1 MNDIEAVVVDPG
13 RAERVVIRKVAW
25 PQARGD
31 QAIVRVK
38 SISLN
43 RGEVRRS
50 QTAPAGFRPGWDFAG
65 IVEQAAADGSGPKA
79 GARVVGMLPSGAWAQ
94 VIAAGT
100 NALAEV
106 PEMVSL
112 GQAATLPV
120 AGLTALHSLYKG
132 GFLVNQPVLV
142 TGATGGT
149 GDFACQL
156 GRLGGANMVATVR
169 SPGKEAFAWSLG
181 VEHVVVGDDPSPAAE
196 FGPYRLIIDS
206 VGGANFGKV
215 LGMLGAHGVCVIFGA
230 TAGAEP
236 TINTQQFYSGGPK
249 TLYGFLLFNELLS
262 QPASNELKNLV
273 GLVASGKLTPHISLE
288 DSWRNV
294 AAVAQKLTGREF
306 LGKAVLHIDWGLGT
320 KRGAAHRR

>member
-1 MNDIEAVVVDPG
+1 MNDIEAVVVDPD
-13 RAERVVIRKVAW
+13 RAERLVVRKVGW
-25 PQARGD
+25 PAARGD
-31 QAIVRVK
+31 QTIVRVK

-50 QTAPAGFRPGWDFAG
+50 QSAPAGFRPGWDFAG
-65 IVEQAAADGSGPKA
+65 IVEQAAADGSGPKM
-79 GARVVGMLPSGAWAQ
+79 GARVVGLVSTGAWAE

-106 PEMVSL
+106 PEVVSFA
-112 GQAATLPV
+112 QAATLPV
-120 AGLTALHSLYKG
+120 AGLTALHALYKG
-132 GFLVNQPVLV
+132 GFLLNQPILV

-156 GRLGGANMVATVR
+156 GRLAGANMVALVR
-169 SPGKEAFAWSLG
+169 SPAKEAFAWSLG
-181 VEHVVVGDDPSPAAE
+181 VEHVAAGDDPSPAAE

-215 LGMLGAHGVCVIFGA
+215 LGMLGTRGVCVIFGT

-249 TLYGFLLFNELLS
+249 TLYGMIVFNELLS
-262 QPASNELKNLV
+262 EPASIGLKNLV

-294 AAVAQKLTGREF
+294 AGVAQKLMGREF
-306 LGKAVLHIDWGLGT
+306 LGKAVLHLD
-320 KRGAAHRR
+320 